1 MVLGGGQCLMSEVP
15 LYKDPPRG
23 RKVLVLLIKYHLYR
37 GTSIDNHLYRGSARN
52 RGRVAKTSLENPEIN
67 LLFFFK
73 RAVYRGT
80 SLTRNTPLLG
90 PYM

>member
-1 MVLGGGQCLMSEVP
+1 MSEVP

-37 GTSIDNHLYRGSARN
+37 GTSIDNRN

-67 LLFFFK
+67 PLFFLK